1 MYSDAVIRH
10 ALDVS
15 RAGSL
20 DPHGAVGRAGDVAC
34 GDTVQIELRVEDGAI
49 TEARHRALACPH
61 GTAAA
66 ALLCELVEGRDLLD
80 AARIGQPDLDAALNP
95 REGNRECLAVAVDA
109 VHAAI
114 AAALQDARLPPA
126 DAESPSQ

>member
-49 TEARHRALACPH
+49 TEARHRALACPPN
-61 GTAAA
+61 GGGGA
-66 ALLCELVEGRDLLD
+66 ALRADRGPRPAH
-80 AARIGQPDLDAALNP
+80 AARIGQPTWTL
-95 REGNRECLAVAVDA
+95 R
-109 VHAAI
+109 
-114 AAALQDARLPPA
+114 
-126 DAESPSQ
+126 